1 MIFKVK
7 DCVSYLAVDDR
18 SGLLEL
24 LKEIIVGD
32 VRRQV
37 ADEDTRCFAKLS
49 FCLDVAPS
57 KGLVTV

>member
-1 MIFKVK
+1 M
-7 DCVSYLAVDDR
+7 VSQHLAVDDR

-49 FCLDVAPS
+49 FCLDVATS
-57 KGLVTV
+57 KWLVTV